1 MQSLSLGKYWKFEKL
16 DFKAARESIAEGP
29 THEGTN
35 LDKKSGFQN
44 EKYFH

>member
-16 DFKAARESIAEGP
+16 DFKAIWESIAEGP
-29 THEGTN
+29 NHEGTN
-35 LDKKSGFQN
+35 LDKKSEFQN